1 MKVKVGKAIV
11 KAFRQKAAKATA
23 KGMKQVKPSSPK
35 IAPTAAPSSAN
46 MIKTKGV
53 PNKTYATRK
62 QAKNAYNA
70 KQDRLARDGFSGYTP
85 NAKSTQNRYMNNLRN
100 FLKS

>member
-1 MKVKVGKAIV
+1 MKVGKAIA
-11 KAFRQKAAKATA
+11 KAFRQKAVKATA
-23 KGMKQVKPSSPK
+23 KGVKQVKPSGPK
-35 IAPTAAPSSAN
+35 IAPPSSSN
-46 MIKTKGV
+46 MVKTKGV
-53 PNKTYATRK
+53 PNKTYATRE

-85 NAKSTQNRYMNNLRN
+85 NAKSAQNKYTNNLRN